1 MTVSLIISTYN
12 WPRALYLCLDSVM
25 QQTAMPTEILIADD
39 GSGISTRDVVRH
51 FEAVSPVPIRH
62 IWHEDKGFRLAMI
75 RINAIAA
82 SRCEYIIQID
92 GDLILQRN
100 FIQDHMIFA
109 QRGCYVTGSRGIITE
124 MLTRKVL
131 SGEIT
136 SLTPLMRGVRNS
148 NNVIRIP
155 LMAFLY
161 RTLGPTRF
169 VKGCNMAFWRNDL
182 IRVNGYDESF
192 CGWGRWFAETV
203 DTFDR
208 FDEVWVIA
216 RHEKALEEL
225 RDRVPYPIRALA
237 LDLTDR
243 RSFQTYADALAEEPV
258 EVGLLVNASGF
269 GKFRAVVDTPLEV
282 NLNMTDL
289 NCQAVVALC
298 QLSAPYMPRGGQ
310 IINFASVAAFQPIP
324 YINVYGATKAFVLSF
339 SRALNRELRSRGIR
353 VMALCPFWTR
363 TAFFARATTEG
374 GESVVK
380 KYVAMYEPEQL
391 VQRAWRDARRGR
403 DVSQFGFVARFQTA
417 LTKLLPHSL
426 VMDVWMRQQKLQ

>member
-1 MTVSLIISTYN
+1 MKK
-12 WPRALYLCLDSVM
+12 
-25 QQTAMPTEILIADD
+25 IAVIT
-39 GSGISTRDVVRH
+39 GASSG
-51 FEAVSPVPIRH
+51 
-62 IWHEDKGFRLAMI
+62 M
-75 RINAIAA
+75 
-82 SRCEYIIQID
+82 
-92 GDLILQRN
+92 
-100 FIQDHMIFA
+100 
-109 QRGCYVTGSRGIITE
+109 
-124 MLTRKVL
+124 
-131 SGEIT
+131 
-136 SLTPLMRGVRNS
+136 
-148 NNVIRIP
+148 
-155 LMAFLY
+155 
-161 RTLGPTRF
+161 
-169 VKGCNMAFWRNDL
+169 
-182 IRVNGYDESF
+182 
-192 CGWGRWFAETV
+192 GRRFAETV
-203 DTFDR
+203 DSFDR

-243 RSFQTYADALAEEPV
+243 RSFRT
-258 EVGLLVNASGF
+258 F

-298 QLSAPYMPRGGQ
+298 QLTAPYMPRGGQ
-310 IINFASVAAFQPIP
+310 IINIASVAAFQPIP

-339 SRALNRELRSRGIR
+339 SRALNRELRSRGVR

-363 TAFFARATTEG
+363 TAFFARATTEGG

-391 VQRAWRDARRGR
+391 VQRAWRDARRCR